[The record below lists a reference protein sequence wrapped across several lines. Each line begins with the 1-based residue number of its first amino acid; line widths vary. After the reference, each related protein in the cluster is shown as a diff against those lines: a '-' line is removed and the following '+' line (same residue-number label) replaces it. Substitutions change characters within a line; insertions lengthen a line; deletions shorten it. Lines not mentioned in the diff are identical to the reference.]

1 MKKCNRCQLR
11 KTCNQ
16 VVPGEGPA
24 DAAVVIIGEG
34 PGEDEDKE
42 GRPFIGRAGRLLRAQ
57 LGVIEKYGVYIS
69 NTVRCR
75 PPDNRDPNPDEAEAC
90 WPWTLETLQ
99 TIKPKVIVTLGKPA
113 LNTIAFKFNIKTPAG
128 GFAEK
133 TAGKRIYVEER
144 KFFLFPCVHP
154 SYALRRKD
162 ARKQFVAHMK
172 YLGRALPGWLR
183 RP

>member
-1 MKKCNRCQLR
+1 MKKCTQCRLR
-11 KTCNQ
+11 KTCTQ

-24 DAAVVIIGEG
+24 DAHIVILGEG
-34 PGEDEDKE
+34 PGQNEDEE
-42 GRPFIGRAGRLLRAQ
+42 GRPFVGRAGQFLRSQ
-57 LGVIEKYGVYIS
+57 LRGIEKHGVYIS

-75 PPDNRDPNPDEAEAC
+75 PPDNRDPNPDETEAC
-90 WPWTLETLQ
+90 WPWTLKTLQ
-99 TIKPKVIVTLGKPA
+99 VIKPKVVVTLGKPA
-113 LNTIAFKFNIKTPAG
+113 LNTIAFKYGIKIPAG

-154 SYALRRKD
+154 AFALRRKE
-162 ARKQFVAHMK
+162 ARKQFTTHMK